1 MGSRRRGEEEL
12 LQRLQV
18 EGIVRIGKEVG
29 SLEWRGRRGGGG
41 SKDRGRVGA
50 CLSVG
55 VRGRLWEA

>member
-12 LQRLQV
+12 LERLQV

-41 SKDRGRVGA
+41 GSKDKGRA

>member
-12 LQRLQV
+12 LERLQD
-18 EGIVRIGKEVG
+18 EGIVRMGKEVG

-41 SKDRGRVGA
+41 SKDKGRV
-50 CLSVG
+50 LSVG

>member
-12 LQRLQV
+12 LERLQV

-41 SKDRGRVGA
+41 SKDKGRV
-50 CLSVG
+50 LSVG

>member
-12 LQRLQV
+12 LERLQV

-41 SKDRGRVGA
+41 GSKDKGRV
-50 CLSVG
+50 LSVG